1 MPRPSRGLA
10 RQDSNCVVTGVVNRH
25 PGTMVPRCD
34 LCDDEDATV
43 HCDGCRYNFCALC
56 STAVHEDER
65 RRDHVPA
72 PIFVGSPGAAAHKQG
87 GTPAPQA
94 AEAGAL
100 FDDAGGGRDW
110 VALPTA
116 ASHVPVSPI
125 LAHRADAAAASR
137 RAAPEAFAQPSPFRA
152 LAAQD
157 PDPRP
162 PRCPTAGHV
171 RVPPIGVCVACF

>member
-1 MPRPSRGLA
+1 
-10 RQDSNCVVTGVVNRH
+10 
-25 PGTMVPRCD
+25 MVQRCD

-56 STAVHEDER
+56 SKAVHEDER

-72 PIFVGSPGAAAHKQG
+72 PIFVGSPGAAEEKEG
-87 GTPAPQA
+87 ET
-94 AEAGAL
+94 EEGAL
-100 FDDAGGGRDW
+100 FGEKRGGREW

-116 ASHVPVSPI
+116 ANHAPLSPI
-125 LAHRADAAAASR
+125 LAHRADAFAASR
-137 RAAPEAFAQPSPFRA
+137 RAAPEASAQPSPIRA
-152 LAAQD
+152 PAAQD

-171 RVPPIGVCVACF
+171 RVPPIGACAWRASDDVRGVLLTNAVRGR

>member
-1 MPRPSRGLA
+1 
-10 RQDSNCVVTGVVNRH
+10 
-25 PGTMVPRCD
+25 MVPRCD

-72 PIFVGSPGAAAHKQG
+72 PIFVCSPGAAADKEGEAQESQ
-87 GTPAPQA
+87 PAA
-94 AEAGAL
+94 AAAGAL
-100 FDDAGGGRDW
+100 FDDTGGGREL

-116 ASHVPVSPI
+116 ASHTPVSPI

-137 RAAPEAFAQPSPFRA
+137 GAVPEASAQPSPIRA
-152 LAAQD
+152 PAAQY

-171 RVPPIGVCVACF
+171 RVTPIGACAWRASNDVRGVLLTRAVRGR